1 MRCGSEVGLSIV
13 EAVMVYMVNEKMVG
27 RVDNLTVHL
36 NRPPLVFADPLTPGG
51 IICIFELFGMPFV
64 LAQALVIFGVHY
76 GVLALSEWYSAE
88 GVAVVD
94 AAVEQYQSHERPYQ
108 AIGNRDG
115 KIEFDNQPQPVM
127 NNHGKFEILSTK
139 S

>member
-1 MRCGSEVGLSIV
+1 
-13 EAVMVYMVNEKMVG
+13 MVG
-27 RVDNLTVHL
+27 RVENLAMHL
-36 NRPPLVFADPLTPGG
+36 NMLPLVFTNMNPPNSIKGVFALNRV
-51 IICIFELFGMPFV
+51 PFV
-64 LAQALVIFGVHY
+64 LAQWLVIFGVHY
-76 GVLALSEWYSAE
+76 GVLALSKRYSAK

-115 KIEFDNQPQPVM
+115 KIELDRHPQPVM
-127 NNHGKFEILSTK
+127 NNHGKLEILSTK

>member
-1 MRCGSEVGLSIV
+1 
-13 EAVMVYMVNEKMVG
+13 MVNMVNEKMVG

-51 IICIFELFGMPFV
+51 IICIFELFCMPFV
-64 LAQALVIFGVHY
+64 LIQWLVIFGVHY
-76 GVLALSEWYSAE
+76 CVFALSERYSAE

-108 AIGNRDG
+108 AIGDRDG
-115 KIEFDNQPQPVM
+115 KIELDNPFRGLV
-127 NNHGKFEILSTK
+127 N
-139 S
+139 